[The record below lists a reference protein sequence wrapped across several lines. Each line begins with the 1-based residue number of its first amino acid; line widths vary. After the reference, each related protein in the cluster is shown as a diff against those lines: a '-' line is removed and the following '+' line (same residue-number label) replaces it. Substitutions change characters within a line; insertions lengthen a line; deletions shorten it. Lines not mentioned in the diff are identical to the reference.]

1 MIRRLLSFC
10 VATGLVIGGLYLLV
24 IHVLYSDVI
33 RGLNLLVCGM
43 LIGVGG
49 FWLWEDF
56 IRPKAKDTSD
66 GTQS

>member
-1 MIRRLLSFC
+1 MMRRVLSFC

-56 IRPKAKDTSD
+56 IRPKSERHK
-66 GTQS
+66 

>member
-1 MIRRLLSFC
+1 MMRRVLSFC
-10 VATGLVIGGLYLLV
+10 VATGLVFGGLYLLV

-56 IRPKAKDTSD
+56 IRPKSERHK
-66 GTQS
+66 